1 MTGDKSPVEGPVF
14 PVQFWQGNKSEFFF
28 IYSSDLF
35 NNNNKRSEV
44 GSVVFHKQSVA
55 SVMVFGEKF
64 EPEGDNK
71 DRVGVPERVRV
82 DDVHDRSKVEQFQ
95 AHSRAEQEDHS

>member
-1 MTGDKSPVEGPVF
+1 
-14 PVQFWQGNKSEFFF
+14 
-28 IYSSDLF
+28 
-35 NNNNKRSEV
+35 
-44 GSVVFHKQSVA
+44 
-55 SVMVFGEKF
+55 MVFGEKF